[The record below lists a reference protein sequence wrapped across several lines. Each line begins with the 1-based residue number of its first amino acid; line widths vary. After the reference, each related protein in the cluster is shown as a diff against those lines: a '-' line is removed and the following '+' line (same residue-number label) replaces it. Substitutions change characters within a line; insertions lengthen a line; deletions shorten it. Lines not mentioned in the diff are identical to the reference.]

1 MPADFSGRITRK
13 AYGKINLALDITGKR
28 EDGYHLV
35 KMILQTVDLYDQITV
50 ERLEE
55 GIVLTCDDPRVPTGE
70 KNLAYKAARLMIQTF
85 GLTEGV
91 KIHIEKKIP
100 MQGGMGGG
108 STDAAAVILAVN
120 ELFDLHADTDLL
132 DKLAVTLGADVPFC
146 LREGT
151 YLAEGIG
158 EKLTALPD
166 APHGYLVLIVP
177 SFGISTAWA
186 YARADEMEDLV
197 HPDIAGM
204 VKAIEKQDLVKMASG
219 MGNILEQVAITE
231 HPEIQAVKDQLL
243 QHGALGAMMTGS
255 GSVIFG
261 IFDDQKKADLCFD
274 TFKGETY
281 GKFKSQL

>member
-219 MGNILEQVAITE
+219 MGNILEQVAIAK

-261 IFDDQKKADLCFD
+261 IFDDQKKADLCFE

>member
-1 MPADFSGRITRK
+1 MPAVFSDRITRK

-50 ERLEE
+50 ERQEK
-55 GIVLTCDDPRVPTGE
+55 GIVLTCDDPRIPTDE

-85 GLTEGV
+85 DLPGGV
-91 KIHIEKKIP
+91 RIHIEKKIP

-108 STDAAAVILAVN
+108 STDAAAVILAMD
-120 ELFDLHADTDLL
+120 ELFDLHTEPEIL

-146 LREGT
+146 LRKGT

-158 EKLTALPD
+158 EKLTALPS

-186 YARADEMEDLV
+186 YAKADEMDDLI
-197 HPDIAGM
+197 HPDISGM
-204 VKAIEKQDLVKMASG
+204 VQAIEKQDLAEMAAG
-219 MGNILEQVAITE
+219 MGNILEQVAILE
-231 HPEIQAVKDQLL
+231 HPEIQNVKEQLL
-243 QHGALGAMMTGS
+243 NYGALGAMMTGS

-261 IFDDQKKADLCFD
+261 IFDDPKKADLCFEA
-274 TFKGETY
+274 FKGETY

>member
-261 IFDDQKKADLCFD
+261 IFDDQKKADLCFE